1 MSDKDRAP
9 AGSAPSVTT
18 EALNKVVKD
27 VEIVTHVTKSG
38 QTLRWAVLTTEN
50 GFAVT
55 GKPSCCVSPENDD
68 PVKGEQIAMAN
79 AEDELWAL
87 EGYLLKQR
95 LYEKEQVN
103 D

>member
-1 MSDKDRAP
+1 MSDKVKTP
-9 AGSAPSVTT
+9 AAGAPSVTA
-18 EALNKVVKD
+18 EGLNKVVKD

-38 QTLRWAVLTTEN
+38 QTLRWAVLTVEN

-68 PVKGEQIAMAN
+68 PAKGGQIALAN

-95 LYEKEQVN
+95 LYEKEQAC